1 MPWPEGGRFPALF
14 RLPHCVFP
22 GAGLLK
28 GGFEG
33 SCDSEEGKGKGQ
45 DVPALGHLLLLMTA
59 IQLLSLSHMGF
70 HIGFYLGKWGGGS
83 VHGIEV

>member
-1 MPWPEGGRFPALF
+1 MPWPEGWRFPALS
-14 RLPHCVFP
+14 RLRHCVFP
-22 GAGLLK
+22 GAGLK

-45 DVPALGHLLLLMTA
+45 DGPALGHLLLLMTA

-70 HIGFYLGKWGGGS
+70 HIGFYLGKRGGGS